1 MKIPFTN
8 IKVTPK
14 EQIGTGLA
22 AAGFWTGL
30 SAVFSTAPVWAS
42 LVIIPGTVA
51 LGVGAVKAVEFAG
64 RKIMEKLEDYAENNP
79 GGKVEKLVDYVQ
91 SFGPDEQDEHE
102 MDLSEGEEHTA
113 EDQNGMFA
121 DFSLTKAASFTQRT
135 LTNLFEREVEYG
147 LKPYNQAEIDGME
160 YGSSRSGFVRTRPE

>member
-1 MKIPFTN
+1 MKIPYTS

-51 LGVGAVKAVEFAG
+51 LGVGAVKAAEFIG
-64 RKIMEKLEDYAENNP
+64 GKIMEKLEDYAEKNP
-79 GGKVEKLVDYVQ
+79 GGKVEKFVDYVQ
-91 SFGPDEQDEHE
+91 SFGPDEQDEQDEHE

-135 LTNLFEREVEYG
+135 LTNLFECEVEYG
-147 LKPYNQAEIDGME
+147 LKPINKDEIKGI
-160 YGSSRSGFVRTRPE
+160 FN